1 MGWIRRIVVAY
12 VVAAIMHVPVPVL
25 DGDNLR
31 SGEIASAAA
40 TTADEY
46 DVDFILLGC
55 DPPDDSDDGPVDDDP
70 DDGSHSSFGPAYS
83 IAKTGCQTRLAAS
96 GHQPVISERRSA
108 AGDQRRL
115 GGWPAEIAFR
125 QVSFGKL
132 CQSGT
137 AHLRR

>member
-1 MGWIRRIVVAY
+1 MAY

-31 SGEIASAAA
+31 SGEIASATASS
-40 TTADEY
+40 TADDY

-55 DPPDDSDDGPVDDDP
+55 DLPDDSDDGPVDDDP
-70 DDGSHSSFGPAYS
+70 DDGLNSSFGPAYS
-83 IAKTGCQTRLAAS
+83 IAKTGCQTLFSATGDHPA
-96 GHQPVISERRSA
+96 ISERRCG
-108 AGDQRRL
+108 AGAHRRL
-115 GGWPAEIAFR
+115 RGSPIEIAFR
-125 QVSFGKL
+125 HVSFGKL